1 MTLSRQQARW
11 IDQVAADELG
21 LPAIVLMENAA
32 MNAAGAAIDLL
43 DDGADKH
50 PSEAIVTILC
60 GGGNNGGDGYAMARH
75 LLLWGVE
82 KLNVLAMKP
91 PEDLT
96 DSAAMNAEALLKLG
110 QPVLNHAAQTAQKSK
125 ALSSMLQAS
134 DLVVD
139 ALLGTGFRVATQS
152 ASPSS
157 LREPYATAVSA
168 VNQAADAGMAQGL
181 GPLVLSVD
189 IPSGMDCDSGAV
201 AKQAIKAD
209 LTVTFA
215 DRKPGFLAERAEG
228 YTGRVVIADIGVPA
242 DKLLSLYPMP

>member
-21 LPAIVLMENAA
+21 LPTIVLMENAA
-32 MNAAGAAIDLL
+32 INATGAAVDLL
-43 DDGADKH
+43 DDGAGKR
-50 PSEAIVTILC
+50 PPEATVTILC

-75 LLLWGVE
+75 LLLWGVVN
-82 KLNVLAMKP
+82 LNVLAIKP
-91 PEDLT
+91 LEELT
-96 DSAAMNAEALLKLG
+96 GSTAINAEALLKLG
-110 QPVLNHAAQTAQKSK
+110 QPVLNHANQTARETE
-125 ALSSMLQAS
+125 ALFSILQAS

-139 ALLGTGFRVATQS
+139 ALLGTGFCVAEQS

-157 LREPYATAVSA
+157 LREPYATVVSA
-168 VNQAADAGMAQGL
+168 LNQAADAGMAQGT

-189 IPSGMDCDSGAV
+189 IPSGMDCDTGAV
-201 AKQAIKAD
+201 AKQAVKAD

-215 DRKPGFLAERAEG
+215 DRKLGFLVEGAER